1 MQKKHLLLLFFL
13 LTVLTSS
20 SQGLPTLR
28 VLAVGNSFSEDAVE
42 QYLYELG
49 HEAGVNLIIGNGYRG
64 GQSLAS
70 HWKDVVTQTNS
81 FQYRKIVDGTKTN
94 RPGTSLSEMLTDE
107 PWDVITFQQLSQ
119 ESGLPDTYEPYLSML
134 IGYAK
139 ALARVDSVKMGFQQ
153 TWAYAKDSS
162 HSGFANYDR
171 SQAYMYACIVA
182 AVEKAV
188 RSHDE
193 LTFYIP
199 TGTAVQNARATSL
212 ATSYPSQDFTR
223 DGYHLDY
230 VVGRYIA
237 ACTWLEAL
245 TGISPVG
252 LSYRPEGLTA
262 KQAALAQKAA
272 HAAILV
278 PTMVT
283 ASDE

>member
-1 MQKKHLLLLFFL
+1 MKKHILSFLILL
-13 LTVLTSS
+13 VAMAAGG
-20 SQGLPTLR
+20 QEVRTLR

-70 HWKDVVTQTNS
+70 HWRDATTGTGT
-81 FQYRKIVDGTKTN
+81 FQYRKIIDGVKTN
-94 RPGTSLSEMLTDE
+94 RPATSLRYMLGDE
-107 PWDVITFQQLSQ
+107 PWDVITFQQVSQ
-119 ESGLPDTYEPYLSML
+119 ESGQPDTYEPYLSLL

-139 ALARVDSVKMGFQQ
+139 ALAKVDTVRMGFHQ

-162 HSGFANYDR
+162 HGGFANYDR
-171 SQAYMYACIVA
+171 SQPYMYACIVA

-199 TGTAVQNARATSL
+199 TGTAVQNARATTL
-212 ATSYPSQDFTR
+212 AESYPSQDFTR

-230 VVGRYIA
+230 VLGRYIA

-252 LSYRPEGLTA
+252 LSYRPDGLTA
-262 KQAALAQKAA
+262 GQAALAQKAA

-283 ASDE
+283 SPID